1 LALHH
6 RDRSGRGQHVDYSQ
20 QEGVMQMV
28 APAFMDYTMNGR
40 VAGPMGNRHPLAAA
54 APHGVFPCTGEDRW
68 IAIAV
73 FDDAEWQGLASVMGN
88 PSWAQ
93 ASEYAGAAAR
103 IENID
108 ALEEQ
113 LAEWTRDCD
122 SFELA
127 ERLQAAGVAATPVLN
142 VGDLLTHPHYRA
154 RKTFVEVEHPLGF
167 RETIYDVYAKTSGAQ
182 FDLEPGPMMGCDNE
196 RVFMQLLEI
205 PEERYRRLVAEEV
218 IA

>member
-1 LALHH
+1 
-6 RDRSGRGQHVDYSQ
+6 
-20 QEGVMQMV
+20 MQMV

-73 FDDAEWQGLASVMGN
+73 FDDEEWRGLVGAMGD

-93 ASEYAGAAAR
+93 ANGYASSEGR
-103 IENID
+103 IANID
-108 ALEEQ
+108 ALEEK
-113 LAEWTRDCD
+113 LAEWTRGCD
-122 SFELA
+122 SGELA

-142 VGDLLTHPHYRA
+142 VGDLLTHPHFRA
-154 RKTFVEVEHPLGF
+154 RETFVEVEHPLGF
-167 RETIYDVYAKTSGAQ
+167 RETLYNVYAKTSGAR
-182 FDLEPGPMMGCDNE
+182 FDLRPGPIMGCDND
-196 RVFMQLLEI
+196 RVFRDLLEI
-205 PEERYRRLVAEEV
+205 PEERYRQLVADEV